1 MNIGALNLA
10 VLIIPTN
17 IAAEVAILGNVAQ
30 RIVHQNKSPIR
41 PEIKAK
47 QKTNDFRQTDRN

>member
-1 MNIGALNLA
+1 M
-10 VLIIPTN
+10 LIIPTN